1 MNRFA
6 TFVIGI
12 AFFGTST
19 AAFAQSASG
28 SKLCVSIMQ
37 GSGGNTSPITSRDT
51 LHKALEKQ
59 KNLKGTTEILNASTP
74 EELSAEAK
82 QKSCAFLLMTNL
94 AEDHTESAYGPGVLM
109 STTIP
114 TFFVTVDY
122 KLEKISDGS
131 EVSSGSAKAQ
141 DTGSQ
146 QNAVNISMNK
156 IASKVGGALKGK

>member
-1 MNRFA
+1 MA
-6 TFVIGI
+6 V
-12 AFFGTST
+12 AFFGIST
-19 AAFAQSASG
+19 AAFAQDSAG
-28 SKLCVSIMQ
+28 GKLCVSIMQ
-37 GSGGNTSPITSRDT
+37 GSGGNTSPTVSRDA
-51 LHKALEKQ
+51 LVKALEKQ
-59 KNLKGTTEILNASTP
+59 KNLKGTTAPLNASVA

-82 QKSCAFLLMTNL
+82 QKGCAYLVITNL

-122 KLEKISDGS
+122 KLVKASDGS
-131 EVSSGSAKAQ
+131 NLSSGSVKAQ

-156 IASKVGGALKGK
+156 MASKIGGALKGK